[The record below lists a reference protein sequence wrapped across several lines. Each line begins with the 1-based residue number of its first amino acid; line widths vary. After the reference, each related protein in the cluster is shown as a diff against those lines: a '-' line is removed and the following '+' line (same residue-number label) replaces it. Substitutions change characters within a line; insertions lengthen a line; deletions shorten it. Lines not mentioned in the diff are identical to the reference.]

1 VGVLVPSNAYAQNAA
16 NLSSQQL
23 DSLTAPV
30 ILYPDA
36 LLAQV
41 LMASTFEQD
50 VEAAAAWSKANP
62 NLRGDDAVKAVASQP
77 WDPSVQSP
85 VAFPQVLATMASKPD
100 WVTQLGNAFLA
111 QPNDVMDSVQRLR
124 KQAQQAGNLKTS
136 EQQSWGRSRP
146 RCPTAPCPPRLA
158 TAITTRFSRRRG
170 RTRRAAR
177 RAIWKGV

>member
-111 QPNDVMDSVQRLR
+111 
-124 KQAQQAGNLKTS
+124 
-136 EQQSWGRSRP
+136 
-146 RCPTAPCPPRLA
+146 
-158 TAITTRFSRRRG
+158 
-170 RTRRAAR
+170 
-177 RAIWKGV
+177 